1 MSLDLPKKI
10 EIIEVGPRDG
20 LQNESKVLKTDDK
33 VEFINRLI
41 LAGCKK
47 IEVTSFV
54 RKDKIPQMSDA
65 EELFGKIGHHLN
77 KGINLLGLVP
87 NMKGL
92 ESADNCGVKEI
103 AIFTSLSDT
112 FNQKNINSTINESL
126 ITLEKVAKEAQKNN
140 IKIRGYIST
149 VFGCPYEGQ
158 SSNKKLLEVLV
169 ELISFG
175 AYEISLGDTI
185 GAANPGQ
192 LTKII
197 ELLSEKVDLSKIAL
211 HFHDTRGMALVNVF
225 RAMQLGITKFDSSA
239 GGIGGCPYAK
249 GATGNLA
256 TEDLVYFS
264 NSLGVNTG
272 IDLQKLTIA
281 SGFILD
287 KLEKK
292 SQSKVFNA
300 LKANPF

>member
-20 LQNESKVLKTDDK
+20 LQNESTILKTDDK
-33 VEFINRLI
+33 VEFIDRLI
-41 LAGCKK
+41 LAGCKNL
-47 IEVTSFV
+47 EVTSFV

-65 EELFGKIGHHLN
+65 EELFIKISDKLN
-77 KGINLLGLVP
+77 ENIKLLGLVP
-87 NMKGL
+87 NIKGL
-92 ESADNCGVKEI
+92 ESAINCGVREI

-112 FNQKNINSTINESL
+112 FNQKNINSTVKESL
-126 ITLEKVAKEAQKNN
+126 IKLEKVAKEAQKNN

-149 VFGCPYEGQ
+149 VFGCPYEGK
-158 SSNKKLLEVLV
+158 SSSKKLLEVLTQ
-169 ELISFG
+169 LLSFG
-175 AYEISLGDTI
+175 VYEISLGDTI
-185 GAANPGQ
+185 GAANPNQ
-192 LTKII
+192 VAEII
-197 ELLSEKVDLSKIAL
+197 NVLSDKVELSKIAL
-211 HFHDTRGMALVNVF
+211 HFHDTRGMALVNAF

-256 TEDLVYFS
+256 TEDLVYFA

-272 IDLQKLTIA
+272 IDLQKLTNA
-281 SGFILD
+281 SSFILD

-300 LKANPF
+300 FRANPF